1 MISTC
6 SYTETFWNTF
16 LYVKLISTRLDNKGD
31 KLSLVRPTFI
41 YSISKLKVVRAM
53 RSNTTAMFLCVFG
66 EKVSIKIL
74 YNTYWYAVRLMIL
87 SCHVYTDFFDIRL
100 QDQT

>member
-1 MISTC
+1 MIGDYFGYHNEFQVYIHLDLSV
-6 SYTETFWNTF
+6 
-16 LYVKLISTRLDNKGD
+16 VK
-31 KLSLVRPTFI
+31 PTFI
-41 YSISKLKVVRAM
+41 YSIFQLKVVRAM